1 VNVCDFGKLFTVN
14 HKDVCVCVWR
24 TRLNH
29 FKQIKNIFKLFNLL
43 KSRLWCVLYPRDQF
57 LINDITDTLLSSC
70 WLSQIKLIMF
80 LQAAVSPTK
89 WINSA
94 KAQTMYKLFLG
105 KNVIQP
111 TRNLAWSKRF
121 LLERLWN
128 GRHRHTPFPR
138 HPCEVLGEFLLVNW
152 CHRPISL
159 KTTVSHIARPHRMRT
174 TVYVCPSTYY
184 SAILMCY
191 KQIWIELQVSI

>member
-1 VNVCDFGKLFTVN
+1 MCPLPTWPVSHKRHHWHTVVVMLVVTDKTQ
-14 HKDVCVCVWR
+14 H
-24 TRLNH
+24 
-29 FKQIKNIFKLFNLL
+29 LL
-43 KSRLWCVLYPRDQF
+43 
-57 LINDITDTLLSSC
+57 
-70 WLSQIKLIMF
+70 
-80 LQAAVSPTK
+80 AAVSPTK

-128 GRHRHTPFPR
+128 GRHWHTPFPR